1 MNYNFQT
8 KTHVHVQTHTRYEA
22 PGDEPLVHS
31 VSPGP
36 TVLLGWSLV
45 SFYLEHERSEV
56 AMVTERGNIST
67 QHNTNICQIHSRLL
81 QWYLVQESRK

>member
-8 KTHVHVQTHTRYEA
+8 KTHIHVQTHTRYEA

-56 AMVTERGNIST
+56 AMVTERGKRVYKKGELRCKLT
-67 QHNTNICQIHSRLL
+67 ER
-81 QWYLVQESRK
+81 